1 MYTALRLSSRLR
13 RDEAM
18 VTVIDPLSYMT
29 YQPFLPE
36 AAAGNL
42 EPRHVVVPLRRV
54 LPHAQILNGRVTRIE
69 HGRRVVTFLPNAGR
83 SVEISYDI
91 IVVAPGSI
99 ARTLPIPGLAEN
111 GIGFK
116 TVGEAIFLRNHVLSK
131 LDIAASTKDV
141 AVRKQALTFV
151 FVGGGYAGVEAMAEL
166 EDMARDA
173 TKSYDGVEPS
183 DMRWVLVEA
192 SDRILPEVSRDLGVY
207 TVNELL
213 RRNIEVRLG
222 TRLNSAERHHIVL
235 SDGDEFEADTLVWTA
250 GVKPNPL
257 VAETDFPLDD
267 KGPDQRHPVPADRGC
282 RRRVVR
288 GRQRGDSGS
297 DESGSV
303 HRSECAARSSA
314 GAPARRQ
321 HRRGVARR
329 RTDRVPARVQRI
341 GREPWAAQGRRADQA
356 RGVSFKV
363 RGWPAWFMHRT
374 YHLSRVP
381 TFNRKVRV
389 AADWTLAL
397 FFHREIVSLGALQN
411 PHQEFALATK
421 PGLPPGESGAAPA
434 PRRRR
439 PSRKPPRRSRPPP
452 PVVPNSS
459 PVSNSGP
466 RSPTGRGEPLKRVS
480 VSVRLRPGAPRSTGR
495 KPREFSAGGVVRV
508 S

>member
-1 MYTALRLSSRLR
+1 MTEPRSEPVVGPRSEPVVGPRSQSLAGRQRPHILIVGGGYVGMYTALRLSSRLR

-69 HGRRVVTFLPNAGR
+69 HGRRVVTFMPNAGR

-91 IVVAPGSI
+91 IVVAPGSV

-131 LDIAASTKDV
+131 LDIAASTADV
-141 AVRKQALTFV
+141 AVRKRALTFV

-173 TKSYDGVEPS
+173 CRSYDGVEPS

-192 SDRILPEVSRDLGVY
+192 SDRILPEVSRDMGVY

-222 TRLNSAERHHIVL
+222 TRLNSAEKHHIVL

-257 VAETDFPLDD
+257 VAETDFPLDE
-267 KGPDQRHPVPADRGC
+267 KGRIKGTPLLRIEGVDDAWTA
-282 RRRVVR
+282 
-288 GRQRGDSGS
+288 GDSAAIPDLTNPGQLTGPS
-297 DESGSV
+297 AQHAVRQARRLGDNIVAVLRGGEPTEYRHAYVGSV
-303 HRSECAARSSA
+303 ASLGLHK
-314 GAPARRQ
+314 
-321 HRRGVARR
+321 GVAQ
-329 RTDRVPARVQRI
+329 VKLA
-341 GREPWAAQGRRADQA
+341 
-356 RGVSFKV
+356 GVSIKL

-411 PHQEFALATK
+411 PRNDFELATK
-421 PGLPPGESGAAPA
+421 PPPPPAEKPTPVKKAAAKKQTAA
-434 PRRRR
+434 PRR
-439 PSRKPPRRSRPPP
+439 P
-452 PVVPNSS
+452 
-459 PVSNSGP
+459 
-466 RSPTGRGEPLKRVS
+466 E
-480 VSVRLRPGAPRSTGR
+480 
-495 KPREFSAGGVVRV
+495 
-508 S
+508 